1 MDPYC
6 TLSLSAKSASP
17 FACLADGEAPRRL
30 GRALPLIA
38 RAGSHW
44 SLVAVGLH
52 REFLTSYGTWPESLL
67 ICSRGTIGH
76 QRTPEPG
83 ASLVRPA
90 SHASFPQVSFVQW
103 REEVKGMAGRQSD
116 CYLGCF
122 KIDSEIQIPRFHETL
137 PPALAPCWGPE
148 CSASFMISFFRNPE
162 CCLLGIT

>member
-1 MDPYC
+1 M
-6 TLSLSAKSASP
+6 LSLHHLSRVSQMERHP
-17 FACLADGEAPRRL
+17 GVL
-30 GRALPLIA
+30 GVPCC
-38 RAGSHW
+38 
-44 SLVAVGLH
+44 SLQGQVPTEVWLAVGLH
-52 REFLTSYGTWPESLL
+52 REVLTSYGTWPESLL

-83 ASLVRPA
+83 ASLLRPA